1 MNTIIDKANQ
11 FKYSSLEYVDSDEVR
26 DPIVC
31 INNDESI
38 FFYCMEEGK
47 AKVYWAVN
55 LKEIFFRGL
64 EKTIDI
70 IARDDSIRNVVIEFI
85 PEDYLPDMEE
95 YGFTIISEWVD
106 YWIKSLDD
114 VNLEQSDSL
123 IIRRIE
129 EDEYQLV
136 SDITISCRNYSRGY
150 MGETPEWMREWN
162 ESENSCIFI
171 AELNSEI
178 VGLCCVSLYG
188 FDNEK
193 GIVLWLRE
201 IAVKPNYHSQ
211 RIGLN
216 LMAYAINWGK
226 SQGAVRSFLACD
238 AQNDKA
244 IKLYERIGYV
254 RMTGRGQINMGRTL

>member
-1 MNTIIDKANQ
+1 MNAIIDQANQ
-11 FKYSSLEYVDSDEVR
+11 FKYSSLEYVDSDDIR
-26 DPIVC
+26 DPLIC

-38 FFYCMEEGK
+38 FFYCKEEGK
-47 AKVYWAVN
+47 AKIYWAVN
-55 LKEIFFRGL
+55 LKEIFLRGL
-64 EKTIDI
+64 VKTIDI

-95 YGFTIISEWVD
+95 QGFTIISEWVD

-123 IIRRIE
+123 IIRRIR
-129 EDEYQLV
+129 EDEYHVV
-136 SDITISCRNYSRGY
+136 SDITISCRNYSRGF

-162 ESENSCIFI
+162 ESENSCIFV
-171 AELNSEI
+171 AEINGDI
-178 VGLCCVSLYG
+178 VGMCCVTLYG
-188 FDNEK
+188 FDSEK

-238 AQNDKA
+238 TQNDKA

-254 RMTGRGQINMGRTL
+254 RKTGRGQINMGRTL